1 MQNRFLSRGVNRVF
15 VTRPSSYSVR
25 ALSAK
30 TPKET
35 ILAASLNHVQT
46 YGWTEEAIA
55 QGVISSGL
63 PPSYIGRV
71 EHKQSDLI
79 HYFMK
84 TSNDNLKK
92 IIQESNELL
101 KGMTHTQVISFV
113 IRKRLEMNI
122 PFIEQK
128 RWHEGMALGAMP
140 YNALE
145 TAQHLEQLITI
156 IEDALKVSDRL
167 NIAAPLGLLEKGA
180 LGGVYFTT
188 ELHLL
193 TDSSQDYGDTWTFL
207 DARVKDL
214 ETAAEMGVNGGIPL
228 PMNKDQ
234 IIAAT
239 SVATSMA
246 GAVLS
251 VLAPALTTGVQSV
264 ASSVFPHVSN
274 IVMKNDLMNN
284 HNTQSKRSSKDFE
297 VDMDDLPPFK
307 TVSND
312 AGGSKG

>member
-1 MQNRFLSRGVNRVF
+1 MLSKSFLSRVNSRVLVNPRTF
-15 VTRPSSYSVR
+15 PFSIR
-25 ALSAK
+25 ALSVNSS
-30 TPKET
+30 KET

-46 YGWTEEAIA
+46 YGWTEEAIV
-55 QGVISSGL
+55 QGVLSSGL

-84 TSNDNLKK
+84 TSNENLKNIVK
-92 IIQESNELL
+92 ESHALL
-101 KGMTHTQVISFV
+101 ENMTHTQVISFV

-122 PFIEQK
+122 PFIQQN

-140 YNALE
+140 NNALE

-167 NIAAPLGLLEKGA
+167 NIAAPLGLLERGA
-180 LGGVYFTT
+180 LGAVYFTT

-193 TDSSQDYGDTWTFL
+193 TDSSQDYCDTWTFL
-207 DARVKDL
+207 DRRVKDL
-214 ETAAEMGVNGGIPL
+214 ETAAQISMNTAGVSMPL
-228 PMNKDQ
+228 NQDQ
-234 IIAAT
+234 VIAAT

-251 VLAPALTTGVQSV
+251 VLAPALTTGVQTV
-264 ASSVFPHVSN
+264 ASSVFPQVSN
-274 IVMKNDLMNN
+274 IIMNN
-284 HNTQSKRSSKDFE
+284 NLIKDKQTKSSSKDFE
-297 VDMDDLPPFK
+297 VNMDDLPPFK
-307 TVSND
+307 TVTSD
-312 AGGSKG
+312 VGSKE